1 MRLARARLGDGS
13 LVDVDVAGDRIVALS
28 PTGTTPPAGDVLDLD
43 GRRLIPGLWDEHVH
57 VRTWAVSTRRIDVR
71 AATGP
76 GQAAALIRAALPA
89 ADPGLPVVA
98 VGMRDGLWGGAPSR
112 LLLDEVAPDVP
123 VMVVSSDLH
132 STWSNAA
139 LGRLLGIELDATG
152 MLREAA
158 SFAAATRVESLV
170 ADRADAWVGAAL
182 ADLGRRGVVGVVDLD
197 FDDAVGAWER
207 RPVPPVRIDAG
218 VYPQHLEAAEAR
230 GAGTGALI
238 RGLAR
243 VGPLKV
249 ITDGSLGTRTAY
261 CHRPYPG
268 TTDRG
273 VLEVPPERLE
283 ELLRRGAA
291 LGLTPAI
298 HAIGDAANA
307 LALDAFAR
315 TGIRGRIEHAQL
327 LTGADLAR
335 MATLGIGAS
344 IQPEHMLDDRDLVDR
359 YWADRAA
366 DAFRVGSLVAAG
378 IDVVFG
384 SDAPVTPLDPWSA
397 ISAAVTRSRDGDPPW
412 QPWEAVDVETALR
425 LSARTR
431 LAVGEPADLVA
442 LGAEPAP
449 HALRTMPV
457 DLTLVAG
464 GITHCTL

>member
-1 MRLARARLGDGS
+1 MRLARARIAGDA
-13 LVDVDVAGDRIVALS
+13 LVDVDVAGGRIAALS
-28 PTGTTPPAGDVLDLD
+28 PTGTTRPAGDVLDLA

-71 AATGP
+71 SAAGP
-76 GQAAALIRAALPA
+76 EEVAALVRAALPTA
-89 ADPGLPVVA
+89 EPGLPVVA
-98 VGMRDGLWGGAPSR
+98 AGMRDGLWGGAPSR
-112 LLLDEVAPDVP
+112 RLLDEIAPDAP
-123 VMVVSSDLH
+123 VMVISSDLH
-132 STWSNAA
+132 SSWSNAA
-139 LGRLLGIELDATG
+139 LGRLLGIELDETG

-170 ADRADAWVGAAL
+170 ADRADAWVLEAL
-182 ADLGRRGVVGVVDLD
+182 GGLGRRGVVGLVDLD

-207 RPVPPVRIDAG
+207 RPTPPVRIDAG

-230 GAGTGALI
+230 GAGTGAPI
-238 RGLAR
+238 NGLAR

-261 CHRPYPG
+261 CHAPYPG

-273 VLEVPPERLE
+273 VLEVAPERLVG
-283 ELLRRGAA
+283 LLRRGAA

-307 LALDAFAR
+307 LALDAFAEA
-315 TGIRGRIEHAQL
+315 GVRGRIEHAQL
-327 LTGADLAR
+327 LSEADLAR
-335 MATLGIGAS
+335 MAALGIRAS
-344 IQPEHMLDDRDLVDR
+344 IQPEHMLDDRGLVAR
-359 YWADRAA
+359 FWGDRAG

-378 IDVVFG
+378 VDVVFG
-384 SDAPVTPLDPWSA
+384 SDAPVTPLDPWFA

-425 LSARTR
+425 LSARSR
-431 LAVGEPADLVA
+431 IAVGEPADLVA
-442 LGAEPAP
+442 LGADPTPER
-449 HALRTMPV
+449 LRTMPV

-464 GITHCTL
+464 GITHTEL

>member
-1 MRLARARLGDGS
+1 MRLARARLGDGAE
-13 LVDVDVAGDRIVALS
+13 VDVDIAGDRIAALS
-28 PTGTTPPAGDVLDLD
+28 PAGTTPPVGDVLDLD

-57 VRTWAVSTRRIDVR
+57 VRTWAASTRRLDVR

-76 GQAAALIRAALPA
+76 EQAAALIRAALPGA
-89 ADPGLPVVA
+89 EPGVPLVA

-112 LLLDEVAPDVP
+112 RLLDEVAPDVP

-139 LGRLLGIELDATG
+139 LGRLLGIELDETG

-158 SFAAATRVESLV
+158 SFAAAVRVESL
-170 ADRADAWVGAAL
+170 AAARADAWVIEAL
-182 ADLGRRGVVGVVDLD
+182 GDLGRRGVVGLVDLD
-197 FDDAVGAWER
+197 FDDAAGAWER
-207 RPVPPVRIDAG
+207 RPEPPVRIDAG

-230 GAGTGALI
+230 GAGTGSPI

-273 VLEVPPERLE
+273 VLEVPPDRLV
-283 ELLRRGAA
+283 ELLHRGAA

-327 LTGADLAR
+327 LTEADLAR
-335 MATLGIGAS
+335 MAALGIGAS
-344 IQPEHMLDDRDLVDR
+344 IQPEHMLDDRDLVGR
-359 YWADRAA
+359 YWADRTT

-378 IDVVFG
+378 IPVVFG
-384 SDAPVTPLDPWSA
+384 SDAPVTPLDPWHA
-397 ISAAVTRSRDGDPPW
+397 IAAAVTRSRDGDPPW

-425 LSARTR
+425 LSARSR
-431 LAVGEPADLVA
+431 IAVGAPADLVA
-442 LGAEPAP
+442 LGADPAA
-449 HALRTMPV
+449 HALRTMPI

-464 GITHCTL
+464 GITHCAL